1 MDTGNTQNNIL
12 IDEYISNLSK
22 SLHDK
27 TLELILANSKLNVAN
42 KEKGSIQQL
51 LLEKTQE
58 VDSFRQANETLQEE
72 LEAET
77 KNVKTVEVEK
87 VVEKII
93 EKSVSTDDYKKLEAV
108 NSKLLKEL
116 DQSDKRIQEYK
127 NKLSQTIEEQTDGDN
142 NKAEAKRS
150 S

>member
-42 KEKGSIQQL
+42 KENGSIQQL

-127 NKLSQTIEEQTDGDN
+127 NKLSQAIEEQADGDN
-142 NKAEAKRS
+142 NKAETKRS